1 MQNFSAVIFDMDG
14 LILDTERLAFEAFQ
28 TTSSQFGL
36 ADLSELF
43 NQCIGTNDTLG
54 KAILKDGLKGI
65 ADDKEFGLAW
75 MREYKRI
82 TTEQPVP
89 LKRGVEELLTYI
101 ESIEIPMAVATSTQ
115 TKRAKK
121 NLGDTGLLD
130 YFDIVIGGDQVERG
144 KPDPD
149 IYLKAASA
157 LSSAPSKCLALE
169 DSANGVKAA
178 VAAGMTVV
186 QIPDLV
192 PPSDELLQLGHIVL
206 SSLADVPKYDF
217 YQRESA

>member
-28 TTSSQFGL
+28 TTCSRFELGN
-36 ADLSELF
+36 LSWLF
-43 NQCIGTNDTLG
+43 KQCIGTNDELG
-54 KAILKDGLKGI
+54 KATLKDGLEGI
-65 ADDKEFGLAW
+65 ADYKAFGLAW

-82 TTEQPVP
+82 TVEQPIP
-89 LKRGVEELLTYI
+89 LKHGVEELLPYI

-115 TKRAKK
+115 TKRAKEK
-121 NLGDTGLLD
+121 LGGAGLLD
-130 YFDIVIGGDQVERG
+130 YFEIVIGGDQVERG
-144 KPDPD
+144 KPDPE
-149 IYLKAASA
+149 IYLKAALA
-157 LSSAPSKCLALE
+157 LSSPPSKCLALE

-192 PPSDELLQLGHIVL
+192 PPSDELLRLGHIVL
-206 SSLADVPKYDF
+206 SSLADLPKYDF
-217 YQRESA
+217 

>member
-1 MQNFSAVIFDMDG
+1 MKNFSAVIFDMDG

-28 TTSSQFGL
+28 TTSSRFGL
-36 ADLSELF
+36 DDLSELF
-43 NQCIGTNDTLG
+43 KQCIGTNDELG
-54 KAILKDGLKGI
+54 KSILKDGLDGV
-65 ADDKEFGLAW
+65 ADYKEFGLAW

-82 TTEQPVP
+82 TLERPIP
-89 LKRGVEELLTYI
+89 LKHGVEELLPYI
-101 ESIEIPMAVATSTQ
+101 ESIEVPMAVATSTQ
-115 TKRAKK
+115 ALRAKEK
-121 NLGDTGLLD
+121 LEDAGLLD
-130 YFDIVIGGDQVERG
+130 YFKFIIGGDQVERG
-144 KPDPD
+144 KPHPE

-157 LSSAPSKCLALE
+157 LASAPSKCLALE

-192 PPSDELLQLGHIVL
+192 PPSDELLLLGHIVL

-217 YQRESA
+217 

>member
-14 LILDTERLAFEAFQ
+14 LILDTERLAFKAFQ
-28 TTSSQFGL
+28 TTSSQFRLG
-36 ADLSELF
+36 DLSELF
-43 NQCIGTNDTLG
+43 KQCIGTNDELG
-54 KAILKDGLKGI
+54 KAILKDGLAGI
-65 ADDKEFGLAW
+65 ADDKAFGLAW

-82 TTEQPVP
+82 TTEQPIP
-89 LKRGVEELLTYI
+89 LKHGVEQLLPYI
-101 ESIEIPMAVATSTQ
+101 ESIDIPMAVATSTQ
-115 TKRAKK
+115 TQRATEK
-121 NLGDTGLLD
+121 LGDAGLLD
-130 YFDIVIGGDQVERG
+130 YFKIVIGGDQVEQG
-144 KPDPD
+144 KPDPE

-157 LSSAPSKCLALE
+157 LSSAPSRCLALE

-217 YQRESA
+217 